1 MKLSYE
7 DKKKIIKLRSN
18 GLTIKAIANEMNLN
32 VDTVKWI
39 IKLHSVHGDEALI
52 KQKNKSYTASF
63 KNNII
68 KFIHFWFSKI

>member
-39 IKLHSVHGDEALI
+39 IKLHSV
-52 KQKNKSYTASF
+52 QCP
-63 KNNII
+63 
-68 KFIHFWFSKI
+68 